1 MHIRHV
7 TFVIRS
13 FLCVW
18 NWDTI
23 EKALSYFEM
32 SSFNVV
38 WVSLYFIWK
47 IVSGYVALWITIT
60 NCCTGLPTSSA
71 CHIKKAIKCSYP
83 IVIVCLTQ
91 LEDGLR
97 KENKSDMG
105 EHQLGHLKKG
115 QGFINQLL
123 RQGFWG
129 RMGQL
134 CCLLSNR
141 LTLTPLFVLCVLCSV
156 W

>member
-1 MHIRHV
+1 M
-7 TFVIRS
+7 
-13 FLCVW
+13 
-18 NWDTI
+18 
-23 EKALSYFEM
+23 LSELACTL
-32 SSFNVV
+32 SER
-38 WVSLYFIWK
+38 
-47 IVSGYVALWITIT
+47 IVSGYAALWITIT

-115 QGFINQLL
+115 QGFITIVEARFL
-123 RQGFWG
+123 RENGPV
-129 RMGQL
+129 M
-134 CCLLSNR
+134 
-141 LTLTPLFVLCVLCSV
+141 LFIKQ
-156 W
+156 